1 MWWPPHLGEPLPRAA
16 EAVGVH
22 HKLATYSL
30 VLTHDDGGP
39 KAYLFKH
46 LLGITLADID
56 QLAAE
61 ILTGLAVAPVTRS
74 WRNPPYG
81 VSCGVVVPVRG
92 VGVHQDRV
100 MPVTTGWKLR
110 YVGDRP
116 RLVTAYIKG
125 KKAT

>member
-1 MWWPPHLGEPLPRAA
+1 VRR
-16 EAVGVH
+16 
-22 HKLATYSL
+22 KLATYSL
-30 VLTHDDGGP
+30 MLDHEDGGP

-46 LLGITLADID
+46 LLGITLMEID
-56 QLAAE
+56 HLAAE
-61 ILTGLAVAPVTRS
+61 ILTGLLVAPVTRS

-81 VSCGVVVPVRG
+81 VGCGVVVPVRG

-100 MPVTTGWKLR
+100 MPVTTGWELR

-125 KKAT
+125 KKVT